1 MDVSIP
7 PADQPALHVESWS
20 EQGWHST
27 NEDRLVLAERHLGR
41 RGSTVFALSDG
52 MSGRPLSASMATL
65 ACASAIQAFMSR
77 RTCHVHG
84 AFDHANEAV
93 RQAVELTGNFGSGA
107 TLCVG
112 ELTGSDLELCH
123 AGDTLCYLVHR
134 NTCELLTEPDRSE
147 SGRLTNYLG
156 QWYGIAAHYAAR
168 TLEPGDAVVVCTDG
182 VWSALSPDE
191 FVEILACPRENA
203 ARDLCQAAV
212 PLSGDDAS
220 AIVITLK
227 NRS

>member
-7 PADQPALHVESWS
+7 PADRPVLHVESWS
-20 EQGWHST
+20 EQGQHPA
-27 NEDRLVLAERHLGR
+27 NEDCLVLAERHLSR
-41 RGSTVFALSDG
+41 RESTVFALSDG
-52 MSGRPLSASMATL
+52 VSGRPLGASMATL
-65 ACASAIQAFMSR
+65 ACANAIQAFMSR
-77 RTCHVHG
+77 RMCHVHG

-93 RQAVELTGNFGSGA
+93 RQVVELTGNFGSGA

-112 ELTGSDLELCH
+112 ELAGNDLALCH
-123 AGDTLCYLVHR
+123 AGDTLCYLVRH

-147 SGRLTNYLG
+147 SGRLTSYVG
-156 QWYGIAAHYAAR
+156 QWYGIAGHYTAR

-182 VWSALSPDE
+182 VWSVLSPDKL
-191 FVEILACPRENA
+191 VEILARPRGNA